1 MSVFEA
7 WEKPA
12 VTWTCRLGS
21 KRCRCAMAP
30 AIGTARPVCVEK
42 LYRIAKGAWDDGDDF
57 GLVDEVV
64 GVACEATYAMR
75 NATRSPC
82 ER

>member
-1 MSVFEA
+1 MSDNAIVTSTCRVECEDEVLEGATNGRPAWAAMMSVFEA

-30 AIGTARPVCVEK
+30 AIGTTRPVCVEK
-42 LYRIAKGAWDDGDDF
+42 LK
-57 GLVDEVV
+57 
-64 GVACEATYAMR
+64 
-75 NATRSPC
+75 N
-82 ER
+82 